1 MLPTCISDIYDFDW
15 YAPNNHVFQKCS
27 EMKKKNIVKFIV
39 ILLMQAEGE
48 VSAMDS
54 S

>member
-1 MLPTCISDIYDFDW
+1 MLLTCISDIYDIDW
-15 YAPNNHVFQKCS
+15 YVPNMSFKSAQKW
-27 EMKKKNIVKFIV
+27 KKKNIVKFIV